1 MNKITAIVLAAG
13 SGSRMK
19 SKTKK
24 QFMEIKGKPVIWYSL
39 FEFEKSRV
47 DEIILV
53 TGKEDIDYCK
63 KEIVEKYNLK
73 KIKNVVAG
81 GSERYESVY
90 NGLKEV
96 TGNIVLIHDG
106 ARPLINNEIIER
118 SIEGTIKSDACV
130 VGVPVKDT
138 IKRANKEG
146 YIIDTPNRSELWITQ
161 TPQSFKTDLVKM
173 AYKKMKEE
181 LEKGNTTLNITDDAM
196 VVEEF
201 TTNQVRFVQGDY
213 KNIKVTTPED
223 IDIAELFIEL
233 DDKYK

>member
-1 MNKITAIVLAAG
+1 MVL
-13 SGSRMK
+13 
-19 SKTKK
+19 
-24 QFMEIKGKPVIWYSL
+24 
-39 FEFEKSRV
+39 
-47 DEIILV
+47 
-53 TGKEDIDYCK
+53 
-63 KEIVEKYNLK
+63 
-73 KIKNVVAG
+73 
-81 GSERYESVY
+81 
-90 NGLKEV
+90 
-96 TGNIVLIHDG
+96 
-106 ARPLINNEIIER
+106 
-118 SIEGTIKSDACV
+118 
-130 VGVPVKDT
+130 VPVKET
-138 IKRANKEG
+138 INRANKEG

-233 DDKYK
+233 DAK

>member
-106 ARPLINNEIIER
+106 ARPVINNEIIER

-233 DDKYK
+233 DAK

>member
-201 TTNQVRFVQGDY
+201 TTNHVRFVQGDY

-233 DDKYK
+233 DAK

>member
-138 IKRANKEG
+138 IKRANKEV
-146 YIIDTPNRSELWITQ
+146 YIIDTPNRSELWITH

-201 TTNQVRFVQGDY
+201 TTTQVRFVQGDY
-213 KNIKVTTPED
+213 KNKKVTTPED
-223 IDIAELFIEL
+223 IDIAELYIEL
-233 DDKYK
+233 DAK

>member
-213 KNIKVTTPED
+213 KNIKVTSPED

-233 DDKYK
+233 DAK

>member
-13 SGSRMK
+13 SVSRMK

-223 IDIAELFIEL
+223 IDIAKLFIEL
-233 DDKYK
+233 DAK

>member
-19 SKTKK
+19 NKTKK

-138 IKRANKEG
+138 IKRADKEG

-233 DDKYK
+233 DTK

>member
-118 SIEGTIKSDACV
+118 SIEGAIKSDACV

-181 LEKGNTTLNITDDAM
+181 LEKGNTTINITDDAM

-201 TTNQVRFVQGDY
+201 TTKQVRFVQGDY

-233 DDKYK
+233 DAK